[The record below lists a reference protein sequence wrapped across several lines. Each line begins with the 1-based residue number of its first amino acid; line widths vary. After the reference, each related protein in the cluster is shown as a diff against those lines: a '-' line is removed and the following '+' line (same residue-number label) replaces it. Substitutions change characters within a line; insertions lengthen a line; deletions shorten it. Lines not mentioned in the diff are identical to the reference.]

1 MDSHPEHTK
10 PSLHPQPS
18 TSQLLSSAKVVANAA
33 KSALRHESTE
43 LDKAKLAEAAEDLLS
58 AASHYGKFDEKSYGK
73 YVHKAE
79 GYLHQYHYSHSSS
92 SSSSSHSSAINS
104 TTTHSSSAGHSGHVG
119 GGGGGGG
126 SDGGFGDYLKLAEG
140 LLKKH

>member
-1 MDSHPEHTK
+1 MDSHSEHTK
-10 PSLHPQPS
+10 PSLHTQPS

-43 LDKAKLAEAAEDLLS
+43 LDKTKLAEAAEDLLS
-58 AASHYGKFDEKSYGK
+58 AASHYGKFDDKSYGK

-92 SSSSSHSSAINS
+92 SSSSSHSSA
-104 TTTHSSSAGHSGHVG
+104 GHSGHV
-119 GGGGGGG
+119 GGGGGG